1 MSVLMKDQR
10 LFDVEMRIAIL
21 QRKLDEAE
29 RERSLRHKRRQPTRM
44 VETAIAIIAGDLAR
58 AISYRDEITR

>member
-1 MSVLMKDQR
+1 MKDQR

-29 RERSLRHKRRQPTRM
+29 RERSLRRKRRQPTRM
-44 VETAIAIIAGDLAR
+44 VETAIAIITGDLER
-58 AISYRDEITR
+58 ATSYRDEITR